1 MKTKSISRRRITKM
15 SGGTSGNTDLQ
26 AIPTEIQYYNIL
38 PESVM
43 TTCKSEIENFYQ
55 NMKTKYNTDTV
66 PINNDMDRLAKVYK
80 AGLTVYT
87 NMFYKEQLYIPRLNI
102 TINVLIRCQK
112 NDIFGTKSELRAIY
126 FIGEDTRISKC
137 TINPCYDIKNL
148 YKLSEDGKE
157 LLETPQITIEEI
169 IDKINFINALSDYI
183 EKCKHIVYAPKS
195 QDDPETAGT
204 KNEVVGGDAIVFSSG
219 VLGLTLKD
227 KHGITTF
234 VRKSA
239 VNLRNL
245 TEGVGNVAVGTGK
258 LAGKVLLNGF
268 RLGAPVLKFFLRRG
282 GKRTR
287 RKNTHQKR
295 NMKKNVSRRRRI

>member
-15 SGGTSGNTDLQ
+15 SGGTSDNTDPK
-26 AIPTEIQYYNIL
+26 AINAEIQYYNIL
-38 PESVM
+38 PEPDM
-43 TTCKSEIENFYQ
+43 TEYKSEIENFYQ
-55 NMKTKYNTDTV
+55 NMKKKYNTNTV
-66 PINNDMDRLAKVYK
+66 PINKHIDRLAKVYK
-80 AGLTVYT
+80 AGLTVYK
-87 NMFYKEQLYIPRLNI
+87 NMFYKENLNIPRLNI

-126 FIGEDTRISKC
+126 FIGKDTRISKC

-169 IDKINFINALSDYI
+169 NDKNNFINALSDYI
-183 EKCKHIVYAPKS
+183 EKCKHIVYAPNSSS
-195 QDDPETAGT
+195 QDPETAGT
-204 KNEVVGGDAIVFSSG
+204 QNEVVGGDAIVFSSG

-258 LAGKVLLNGF
+258 LARKVLLNGF
-268 RLGAPVLKFFLRRG
+268 RLGAPFLFRRG

-295 NMKKNVSRRRRI
+295 NMKKNNSRRRRN